1 MFKKDTPSLIIEVLT
16 ARIKEW
22 YNGYH
27 VQNKQG
33 DKHSFYN
40 PYDVMC
46 YLRNCVMFQKIC
58 RGKSFWVETASD

>member
-40 PYDVMC
+40 PYDVMSKKFVGGN
-46 YLRNCVMFQKIC
+46 LSGLKLHLINL
-58 RGKSFWVETASD
+58 